1 MKKLI
6 FITAFVLAATQALA
20 TDIRIIVPFA
30 AGGLGDQSA
39 RAIEKILS
47 QNTPYRYTVEYRTG
61 AGGQIGTK
69 YVVDKKSSETVLLIH
84 SAAVVIH
91 SIVDTPVYQLTDLIP
106 VATIGTTPMLLI
118 THKDSHVNTLNK
130 LLTTTDPV
138 FYGSSGNG
146 SSKHIAG
153 EILKDSTKQNLIH
166 VPFRGEAAAFPDLLS
181 GRVSLL
187 FASSGLIKGHDN
199 IKVLAVAGPT
209 RHQDYPDAP
218 TLAEHGIKGFDVDL
232 GWLVLL
238 ANPGADPAII
248 KKIQTAIN
256 LSVKDPVH
264 VRALSAA
271 GVDVEKD
278 NTLGTKQFLD
288 SEQKRLRKF
297 VK

>member
-1 MKKLI
+1 MLLTI
-6 FITAFVLAATQALA
+6 ANAFA
-20 TDIRIIVPFA
+20 TDIKIIVPFA
-30 AGGLGDQSA
+30 PGGIADQTA
-39 RAIEKILS
+39 RTLEKILS
-47 QNTPYRYTVEYRTG
+47 QNTSYRYLFEYRTG

-69 YVVDKKSSETVLLIH
+69 YVINKKSPETVLLLH

-91 SIVDTPVYQLTDLIP
+91 SIVYATEHQLTDLIP
-106 VATIGTTPMLLI
+106 VATFSTMPMLLI

-138 FYGSSGNG
+138 FYGSGGTG
-146 SSKHIAG
+146 SVRHISG

-166 VPFRGEAAAFPDLLS
+166 VPFRGEAAAFPELLS

-187 FASSGLIKGHDN
+187 FASSGLIEGHDN

-209 RHQDYPDAP
+209 RHQDYPDVP

-256 LSVKDPVH
+256 LSVKDPVQI
-264 VRALSAA
+264 RTLSSA

-278 NTLGTKQFLD
+278 NTLDTKRFLD